1 MFELFEVFSDAS
13 LTFNNFLFSINLVEV
28 GITKPIIV
36 KRRLKVGIA
45 SGINTE
51 SPPIYSLSIHV
62 PFNSVTLISICRSHY
77 SILSQYKQAKIAL
90 KVDKYS
96 V

>member
-51 SPPIYSLSIHV
+51 SPPIYFLSIHV
-62 PFNSVTLISICRSHY
+62 PFSFSICRSHY